1 MEPSSFPNG
10 SDVKSPLHVVSEAYL
25 TIVECPT
32 GMVPIRRNSRRDQMT
47 VQNIGQV
54 INKDDQ
60 LEVIFLYLFLEQSCY
75 IS

>member
-1 MEPSSFPNG
+1 
-10 SDVKSPLHVVSEAYL
+10 
-25 TIVECPT
+25 
-32 GMVPIRRNSRRDQMT
+32 MT